1 MLFKKHKVKLSI
13 KRIFSNNLFILK
25 EINKVSKS
33 AILIRVLLY
42 AFLGFS
48 DFVSSTFLLWF
59 VLNCI
64 ENQKSFSFIA
74 GIILIWLIIKVV
86 FDIVYTYYFEGID
99 AKKRNTIQYSL
110 NNKLFTQ
117 AAKVDL
123 NCYENPFYYE
133 EMVKAINEQNI
144 LTSVLG
150 YWTNSTYT
158 FVRLLFTLYLLFKI
172 NPIIFI
178 FVSISFLAIPLNLKS
193 SKYQHLRTIETEKVN
208 RHRDYPKRVFYLS
221 EYAKELRLSN
231 MAPLMIKRFRKAT
244 NNNLYLLKKYGIRIA
259 TVDILINFINQ
270 IISTIGATIYSVY
283 STIVT
288 KTMGLSDCIA
298 VINSIE
304 TISSTIINFANTF
317 LVGFYKNA
325 LTIEK
330 IRTFLELPTAI
341 KNGEKAIPKTG
352 DLVFKNVSFKYD
364 GATEYTLKNINLRFG
379 EKEKIAIVG
388 HNGAGKSTLVKLL
401 LRLYDCEGEITLD
414 NTNIKDLSL
423 KDYRECFS
431 IVLQDHKIFALTV
444 SENVLLRK
452 NSEKDYNTVKQA
464 LIQSDIYDKIMT
476 FKNKENTILT
486 KEFDDD
492 GELLSGGQE
501 QKLSI
506 AHIYSKNNRFVI
518 LDEPSSA
525 LDPIAEFEM
534 YENMYKACKDCGM
547 IFISHRLSSAVN
559 ADRIFYMEDG
569 TVKES
574 GTHKELMEL
583 NGSYASMFKR
593 QANNY
598 KGGELN
604 GN

>member
-1 MLFKKHKVKLSI
+1 
-13 KRIFSNNLFILK
+13 
-25 EINKVSKS
+25 
-33 AILIRVLLY
+33 
-42 AFLGFS
+42 
-48 DFVSSTFLLWF
+48 
-59 VLNCI
+59 
-64 ENQKSFSFIA
+64 
-74 GIILIWLIIKVV
+74 
-86 FDIVYTYYFEGID
+86 
-99 AKKRNTIQYSL
+99 
-110 NNKLFTQ
+110 
-117 AAKVDL
+117 
-123 NCYENPFYYE
+123 
-133 EMVKAINEQNI
+133 
-144 LTSVLG
+144 
-150 YWTNSTYT
+150 
-158 FVRLLFTLYLLFKI
+158 
-172 NPIIFI
+172 
-178 FVSISFLAIPLNLKS
+178 
-193 SKYQHLRTIETEKVN
+193 
-208 RHRDYPKRVFYLS
+208 
-221 EYAKELRLSN
+221 
-231 MAPLMIKRFRKAT
+231 
-244 NNNLYLLKKYGIRIA
+244 
-259 TVDILINFINQ
+259 
-270 IISTIGATIYSVY
+270 
-283 STIVT
+283 
-288 KTMGLSDCIA
+288 MGLSDCIA

-364 GATEYTLKNINLRFG
+364 GAREYTLKNINLRFG

-593 QANNY
+593 QAKNY

-604 GN
+604 EN